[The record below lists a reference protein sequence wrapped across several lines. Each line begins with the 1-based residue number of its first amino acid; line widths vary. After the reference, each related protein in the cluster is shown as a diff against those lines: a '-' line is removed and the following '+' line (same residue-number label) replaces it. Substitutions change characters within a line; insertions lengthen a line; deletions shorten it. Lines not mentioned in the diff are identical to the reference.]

1 MKSTKKSIISCIIF
15 VFLLLTLRMNV
26 FAAGVSINKTSVNLA
41 KGESIALK
49 MSGTSKKITWSS
61 DKNSVATVN
70 SSGKVIAKAK
80 GTATIS
86 AKLKGS
92 NKKYTCKVTVTN
104 VPKIT
109 YKAHVQDIG
118 WQNAVSTVDA
128 TSKTSA
134 GSTAGTTGKGK
145 RLEALK
151 IGLQSPDGKNM
162 ISYRVHVSNV
172 GWQKWVSSGQTAGTT
187 GQAKA
192 IEAVQIKLSGTYAKD
207 YDIYYR
213 MHVAN
218 KGWLGWAKNG
228 AVAGSTGLALRGEA
242 IQIKLVKKGTSVTV
256 GKPASLVKPTLSYK
270 AHVQNI
276 GWQSKANEGTTAGTT
291 GKAKRLEAL
300 QIYLKNFD
308 GGNGISYR
316 AHVAYIGWQSWK
328 SYGATAGTTGQGRA
342 IEAIQ
347 IKLDSSLSSY
357 FDIYYRIHV
366 ANYGWLGWAKNG
378 EMAGTTGGGVQAEA
392 IQIKLVNKGSS
403 FNTNGTAYINLSGE
417 KLRSAVVDLAK
428 RQVGYNAGDYKDN
441 KYGKYFGVNNKDW
454 CGFFVAWCMKNAGVP
469 NSIYNYNGS
478 IGRADFP
485 NVIRSGRFHY
495 RNTNYIPKPGDTIY
509 FDTLDRNPSNPN
521 VNYIR
526 HVELVVDYNKNTG
539 KVTTVG
545 GNKGGGN
552 GKVAYSTYSRWESTI
567 IGFGEID
574 YSGNSFPITEHY
586 TGK

>member
-15 VFLLLTLRMNV
+15 LFLLLTLRMNV

-256 GKPASLVKPTLSYK
+256 GKPASLVKPALSYK

-403 FNTNGTAYINLSGE
+403 FNTNGTAYMNLSE
-417 KLRSAVVDLAK
+417 IKLVHHMSTSLKQTDYSAFNFPYGSNKGCCALSYAIGLSIVNGKSYNPTAYWYGGTTHYDSGG
-428 RQVGYNAGDYKDN
+428 VGGYVTFNASTVYNALK
-441 KYGKYFGVNNKDW
+441 KGKPT
-454 CGFFVAWCMKNAGVP
+454 M
-469 NSIYNYNGS
+469 INYQYTGGGQHWVLI
-478 IGRADFP
+478 IG
-485 NVIRSGRFHY
+485 IRG
-495 RNTNYIPKPGDTIY
+495 GA
-509 FDTLDRNPSNPN
+509 N
-521 VNYIR
+521 VNSLSYGDFYAI
-526 HVELVVDYNKNTG
+526 DPATG
-539 KVTTVG
+539 TQVILTSSYKWTGCTV
-545 GNKGGGN
+545 KGMRVF
-552 GKVAYSTYSRWESTI
+552 K
-567 IGFGEID
+567 
-574 YSGNSFPITEHY
+574 
-586 TGK
+586 